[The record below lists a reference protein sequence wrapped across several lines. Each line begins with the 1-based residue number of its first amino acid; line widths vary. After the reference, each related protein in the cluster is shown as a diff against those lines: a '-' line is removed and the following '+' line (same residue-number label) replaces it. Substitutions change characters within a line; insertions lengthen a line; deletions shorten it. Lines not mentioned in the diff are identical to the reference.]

1 MRFSSIVD
9 GRQNC
14 PRHGRA
20 AESAISPATASFEL
34 QSGRWDVAGAGS
46 KTESLH
52 GMNENL
58 WDPNGNDG
66 LSILVHTSISHK
78 NF

>member
-52 GMNENL
+52 GINDL

-78 NF
+78 NL